1 MNNKPD
7 DTPMTARQ
15 TFEQALAT
23 ADAHPLAVLLLNPG
37 VRFFRPDS
45 GDGVIGYIVH
55 GRAHVC
61 IGGLIAAVEYKQ
73 ALLRAWLD
81 WVERAAG
88 FPIFVHVTRHDVDVL
103 HAAGLQI
110 NQIGAS
116 FTIDMSTYDMQGRPF
131 QQLRNKISKARKA
144 GVRVSEV
151 ESEDDY
157 LRLRPRLRE
166 IDALWLKS
174 KAAKVL
180 RHLVT
185 DPDCIQVPSP
195 RRRLFVAE
203 QDQRVLAYVVY
214 TRVEG
219 ERRGWFHDLSR
230 KIPDAQN
237 GIMQAINATAL
248 DRFKSAYTSAENDS
262 DYRYLHF
269 GFTPLTEM
277 YDRTHRLAALGSTGF
292 AAIARFLAERGGV
305 VYPAR
310 SQRQYKMSWRPQ
322 IIEPELIAFPK
333 GKALASLWALLRA
346 TDSL

>member
-1 MNNKPD
+1 MNRIVK
-7 DTPMTARQ
+7 TAMAAPLAI
-15 TFEQALAT
+15 EQDLIT

-37 VRFFRPDS
+37 VRFFRPED
-45 GDGVIGYIVH
+45 GNGVIGYIVH

-61 IGGLIAAVEYKQ
+61 IGGLIAAVEHKP

-81 WVERAAG
+81 WLKQAKG
-88 FPIFVHVTRHDVDVL
+88 FPVFVHITRQDVDVL
-103 HAAGLQI
+103 HTAGLHI
-110 NQIGAS
+110 NQIGAR
-116 FTIDMSTYDMQGRPF
+116 FTIDLSTYDMQGRAF

-144 GVRVSEV
+144 GIRVSEIV
-151 ESEDDY
+151 TEADY
-157 LRLRPRLRE
+157 SRLRPRLRE
-166 IDALWLKS
+166 IDAVWLKS

-185 DPDCIQVPSP
+185 DPDCIQVPSS
-195 RRRLFVAE
+195 RRRLFIAE
-203 QDQRVLAYVVY
+203 QDQQVLAYVVY

-219 ERRGWFHDLSR
+219 ERPGWFHDLSR
-230 KIPDAQN
+230 KVPDAQN
-237 GIMQAINATAL
+237 GIMQAINSTAL
-248 DRFKSAYTSAENDS
+248 DHFKSACTSEGNGS
-262 DYRYLHF
+262 DHRYLHF

-277 YDRTHRLAALGSTGF
+277 YDRKHPLADLGSSHF
-292 AAIARFLAERGGV
+292 AAIARFLADRGGV